1 MRYLIPSLA
10 CGRKTLRLVVKASL
24 LCLPVLLAACA
35 TANRP
40 AGVTQ
45 GYTEKQI
52 GRNLFVVALDGN
64 EHAPAAKAAELCLLR
79 SAEVTLAYGFSHFV
93 VLESASQPASSNR
106 TMVSTSSPGGSLAL
120 VSSDGATLSRA
131 NTIACFRKQPDHYPQ
146 ACEAQ
151 ALFDRLSGKY
161 GVRTRLAARANPM
174 EASPL
179 RFDLDPAFLFLSKTT
194 SDKIFFLEP
203 DTARR
208 AIVIGGM
215 IDWENPCQTL
225 EEFKRKAAVAAATL
239 GGQAVQIQSDSKLAQ
254 PRGPG
259 SQFGFA
265 AALLLVPSARLGIQ
279 NEAGDWPRTELI
291 VQGFDKNSLAPQAGL
306 KVGDRITALDGVDV
320 RKQKRFA
327 DGWLSWTVGETVVVI
342 FVRDGT
348 EMSLQATTIAN

>member
-1 MRYLIPSLA
+1 MRYLIPALA
-10 CGRKTLRLVVKASL
+10 NRRYPLGLAVKAL
-24 LCLPVLLAACA
+24 LISLPVVLAACA
-35 TANRP
+35 TATRP

-45 GYTEKQI
+45 GYTERQI
-52 GRNLFVVALDGN
+52 GRNLFVVALDRN
-64 EHAPAAKAAELCLLR
+64 APAPATKAAELCLLR

-93 VLESASQPASSNR
+93 VLESASQPVSSNR
-106 TMVSTSSPGGSLAL
+106 AMVSTSAPGGGLAL
-120 VSSDGATLSRA
+120 VTSEGATLPRA
-131 NTIACFRKQPDHYPQ
+131 NTIACFRKQPEHYPQ

-151 ALFDRLSGKY
+151 AVFDRLSGKY
-161 GVRTRLAARANPM
+161 GVRTRLADRVNPM

-179 RFDLDPAFLFLSKTT
+179 QFDLDPAFLFLSKTA

-203 DTARR
+203 DSARR

-215 IDWENPCQTL
+215 TDWENPCQTL
-225 EEFKRKAAVAAATL
+225 EEFKRRAAVAAATL
-239 GGQAVQIQSDSKLAQ
+239 GGQAVQIQSDSNFVQ

-259 SQFGFA
+259 SQIGFA

-279 NEAGDWPRTELI
+279 NEAGDWPRKELV
-291 VQGFDKNSLAPQAGL
+291 VQGFDQDSLAPRAGL
-306 KVGDRITALDGVDV
+306 KVGDRITTLDGVDV

-327 DGWLSWTVGETVVVI
+327 DGWLSWTVGESVVVT